1 MIKVTMKLLQYPQ
14 LMFRIFGILPLNGV
28 DFNTYKCVEI
38 LRMCLFPVPTFVT
51 CFTMFA
57 FFLIHILD
65 IGKSTDAL
73 FAVIGFLNAALIYSM
88 LMYNKRELLGLMNEL
103 QILLDRSK
111 EEKLRFFCHMI
122 FHNRYSLGCS
132 LNSRDA
138 IGQWP
143 FVCTG

>member
-1 MIKVTMKLLQYPQ
+1 MKLLQYPQ
-14 LMFRIFGILPLNGV
+14 LVFRIFGVLPLNGV

-38 LRMCLFPVPTFVT
+38 FRMCMFPVPTLVT

-73 FAVIGFLNAALIYSM
+73 FAIIGFLNAALIYSM
-88 LMYNKRELLGLMNEL
+88 LMYNKRELLDLMNDL

-111 EEKLRFFCHMI
+111 EGRHRYRGTWFFTI
-122 FHNRYSLGCS
+122 GFSP
-132 LNSRDA
+132 NSRNG
-138 IGQWP
+138 IGKWL
-143 FVCTG
+143 FVCPG